1 LFITAFAAAALA
13 ADPPGAA
20 AASVQPPQSVPAGT
34 ATPAEPALQPETQA
48 PPADAAPADA
58 APVAPRPPCCTLTAL
73 TPVDLEIL
81 TEASSKT
88 TAIGAKIELRVVQA
102 VAVDGR
108 VVIPAGTQGFAE
120 VIQASKARIGGKAGE
135 LSMGLPYLM
144 LNGQRI
150 GLKRFAYGPASGAD
164 RSTQVIVATA
174 LVGIAGMFI
183 SGGNIDV
190 HSGAR
195 ANAVVTT
202 DTFVPVQP

>member
-1 LFITAFAAAALA
+1 MYSSLLGAAALLA
-13 ADPPGAA
+13 A
-20 AASVQPPQSVPAGT
+20 
-34 ATPAEPALQPETQA
+34 ATPAPEPTQP
-48 PPADAAPADA
+48 PPAVTPNAISTEPSPQSMPASEAGAPIAAPAA
-58 APVAPRPPCCTLTAL
+58 IPCCKIAAL
-73 TPVDLEIL
+73 TPIELEIV
-81 TEASSKT
+81 TAASSKT
-88 TAIGAKIELRVVQA
+88 TAIGDKIELRVLQPVS
-102 VAVDGR
+102 VDGR

-150 GLKRFAYGPASGAD
+150 GLKRFAYGPSSGAD
-164 RSTQVIVATA
+164 RAGQVIVATA

-195 ANAVVTT
+195 ANAVIIT